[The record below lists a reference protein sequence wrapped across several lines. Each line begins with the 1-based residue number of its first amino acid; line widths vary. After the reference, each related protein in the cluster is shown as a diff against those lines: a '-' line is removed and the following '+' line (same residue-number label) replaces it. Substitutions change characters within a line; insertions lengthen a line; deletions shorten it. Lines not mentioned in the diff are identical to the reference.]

1 VAQKESPD
9 RRVEKQA
16 NKIKRAKKVRLNKER
31 IFVHKKNNQAAVE
44 RETKVKKTD
53 EIIWGEYF
61 FS

>member
-9 RRVEKQA
+9 RRVEKRA

-44 RETKVKKTD
+44 CETKVKKTG